1 MRMMGVD
8 SVDYHEHTVA
18 GRGDDPVLAAAAY
31 YASRG
36 ETPMV
41 WGGRGRGLLGLDGE
55 VDLGEYRALF
65 GLGGAHDPLTGTR
78 LVGCRRPGLELV
90 VSPPKSVAELGV
102 IGRAEDM
109 HLIVDAE
116 RDATLAYLDELVSE
130 RGGRRGRAQVATSTG
145 GLIWATSRHATTRA
159 GDPQVHDHVLIANA
173 VRMGDTRGGWKALD
187 TAFVRDHL
195 HAATAVGRMA
205 GAAKAVEL
213 GYGIEADGGPSGRL
227 GGWAITGI
235 PAEVCEIHSTRSA
248 QITAAVGADASY
260 AARAVAAR
268 ATRDHKTDEPLRDLM
283 FRWQA
288 ELTALG
294 YPPAALDAAV
304 EAAGLAYRPPAVDL
318 EDLAGALLAPG
329 GRLASEKTFSR
340 GDVIVAVAPH
350 LHGLPV
356 SVPRPGRR
364 GGVGPRP
371 GHTAARRGRGQ
382 GGGVGGRLRARR
394 RGPDRRAGRRHG
406 RPGRGPGPLVG
417 RLRCHRGSP
426 GPARR
431 SADRHPTSTSLSG

>member
-1 MRMMGVD
+1 M
-8 SVDYHEHTVA
+8 
-18 GRGDDPVLAAAAY
+18 
-31 YASRG
+31 
-36 ETPMV
+36 
-41 WGGRGRGLLGLDGE
+41 
-55 VDLGEYRALF
+55 
-65 GLGGAHDPLTGTR
+65 
-78 LVGCRRPGLELV
+78 
-90 VSPPKSVAELGV
+90 
-102 IGRAEDM
+102 
-109 HLIVDAE
+109 
-116 RDATLAYLDELVSE
+116 
-130 RGGRRGRAQVATSTG
+130 
-145 GLIWATSRHATTRA
+145 
-159 GDPQVHDHVLIANA
+159 LIANA

-205 GAAKAVEL
+205 AAAKAVEL

-268 ATRDHKTDEPLRDLM
+268 ATRDRKADEPLQDLM

-318 EDLAGALLAPG
+318 DELAGALLAPG

-356 SVPRPGRR
+356 PVLDQAVEAVLAHTQAIRLPAV
-364 GGVGPRP
+364 VGAREAVW
-371 GHTAARRGRGQ
+371 AAAC
-382 GGGVGGRLRARR
+382 VLADEARIAELADAMA
-394 RGPDRRAGRRHG
+394 GRAGARVHWSVACDAIEALQARLGPPLTDTQRDVAMGLMTDGHCLDVVVGIAGSGKTTTLSAVRAGFETAGYTVVGTATSGQAAKTLGEGAGMESRTIASLTWRLDHG
-406 RPGRGPGPLVG
+406 TLT
-417 RLRCHRGSP
+417 LT
-426 GPARR
+426 
-431 SADRHPTSTSLSG
+431 DRHVVDL